1 MKSEEIH
8 KGKDQQKIIEVI
20 QLFKAFAG
28 KQVLD
33 GFDLDLYDGECLV
46 VIGKSGS
53 GKTVMI
59 RCLVGLMTGE
69 SGKVSILGQ
78 SIPDLDQKELDELR
92 MHIGFLFQ
100 GSALYDSMSVRENLE
115 FPLRRHKK
123 MFSGKDEVEQ
133 LIREV
138 LASVGLEQAID
149 LMPAELSGGMKRRI
163 ALARTLILRPQII
176 FYDEPTTGLDPITA
190 REIIHLI
197 GEVQKKYKTSSLI
210 ITHDLN
216 IAKLISDRVVILAEG
231 KNYAEGTYEDLKAA
245 SDTVIKAFF
254 LSH

>member
-1 MKSEEIH
+1 MKLEKTHQE
-8 KGKDQQKIIEVI
+8 KDQKKVIEVI
-20 QLFKAFAG
+20 QLHKELAG
-28 KQVLD
+28 KQVLN
-33 GFDLDLYDGECLV
+33 GFDLDLYNGECLV
-46 VIGKSGS
+46 VIGKSGA

-59 RCLVGLMTGE
+59 RCLVGLMSGE
-69 SGKVSILGQ
+69 SGMVTILGK
-78 SIPDLDQKELDELR
+78 SIADLNQKELDDLR

-115 FPLRRHKK
+115 FPLRRHQKK
-123 MFSGKDEVEQ
+123 FSGKEEIEQ

-138 LASVGLEQAID
+138 LASVGLEHAID

-197 GEVQKKYKTSSLI
+197 GELQKKYKTSSLI

-231 KNYAEGTYEDLKAA
+231 KNYAEGTYKDLKATN
-245 SDTVIKAFF
+245 DPLVKAFF
-254 LSH
+254 

>member
-1 MKSEEIH
+1 MKSGETHRDIER
-8 KGKDQQKIIEVI
+8 QKVIEVI
-20 QLFKAFAG
+20 RLYKEFAG
-28 KQVLD
+28 KQVLN
-33 GFDLDLYDGECLV
+33 GFDLDLYDGECVV
-46 VIGKSGS
+46 VIGKSGA

-69 SGKVSILGQ
+69 SGKVSILGK

-92 MHIGFLFQ
+92 MNIGFLFQ

-115 FPLRRHKK
+115 FPLRRHRK
-123 MFSGKDEVEQ
+123 MFSGKEAVEQ

-138 LASVGLEQAID
+138 LSSVGLEHAID
-149 LMPAELSGGMKRRI
+149 LMPSELSGGMKRRI
-163 ALARTLILRPQII
+163 ALARTLILRPRII

-197 GEVQKKYKTSSLI
+197 GELQKKYKTSSLI

-216 IAKLISDRVVILAEG
+216 IARLISDRVVILVEG
-231 KNYAEGTYEDLKAA
+231 KNYAEGTYKDLE
-245 SDTVIKAFF
+245 STDDPIIKAFF
-254 LSH
+254 

>member
-1 MKSEEIH
+1 MKSGEAHTE
-8 KGKDQQKIIEVI
+8 KDQQKIIEVI
-20 QLFKAFAG
+20 QLFKEFVG
-28 KQVLD
+28 NQVLK

-46 VIGKSGS
+46 VIGKSGA
-53 GKTVMI
+53 GKTVLI
-59 RCLVGLMTGE
+59 RCLVGLMTGD
-69 SGKVSILGQ
+69 SGKVSILGK
-78 SIPDLDQKELDELR
+78 SIPDLNQKELDELR

-115 FPLRRHKK
+115 FPIRRHKK
-123 MFSGKDEVEQ
+123 MFSDKGVVEQ

-138 LASVGLEQAID
+138 LASVGLEHAID

-190 REIIHLI
+190 REIINLI
-197 GEVQKKYKTSSLI
+197 GEIQKKYKTSSLI

-216 IAKLISDRVVILAEG
+216 IAKLISDRVVILVEG
-231 KNYAEGTYEDLKAA
+231 KNYAEGTYKDLKA
-245 SDTVIKAFF
+245 SNDPVIKAFF

>member
-1 MKSEEIH
+1 MNEEGIH
-8 KGKDQQKIIEVI
+8 KGKDQKKIIEVI
-20 QLFKAFAG
+20 NLFKAFAG
-28 KQVLD
+28 KQVLKS
-33 GFDLDLYDGECLV
+33 FDLDLYERECLV

-53 GKTVMI
+53 GKTVLI
-59 RCLVGLMTGE
+59 RCLVGLMMAE
-69 SGKVSILGQ
+69 SGKIRILGK
-78 SIPDLDQKELDELR
+78 SVPDLNQQELDELR

-100 GSALYDSMSVRENLE
+100 GSALYDSMTVRENLK
-115 FPLRRHKK
+115 FPLRIHRDKY
-123 MFSGKDEVEQ
+123 SDKDELEQ
-133 LIREV
+133 LIRGV

-190 REIIHLI
+190 REIIHLMA
-197 GEVQKKYKTSSLI
+197 EVQEKFETSSLI

-231 KNYAEGTYEDLKAA
+231 RNYAEGSFEHLKATN
-245 SDTVIKAFF
+245 DPIIKAFF
-254 LSH
+254 